1 MHGLDQGH
9 NDGQFQGTHLIIII
23 TGTGSSGGGTH
34 RRGGITITTTTT
46 THSRS
51 GSHRVAVTTGYR
63 TTF

>member
-9 NDGQFQGTHLIIII
+9 NDGQFQGAHLIIII
-23 TGTGSSGGGTH
+23 ITSSTTTSGGSTH
-34 RRGGITITTTTT
+34 RRGGITTTT